1 MRQFV
6 ALLFS
11 DQGEKYDLNGSVVG
25 FWSGCGRAMD
35 LKRARFLFLS
45 SASF

>member
-11 DQGEKYDLNGSVVG
+11 EQGEKYDLNGVWLDSGQAGVVP
-25 FWSGCGRAMD
+25 WT
-35 LKRARFLFLS
+35 
-45 SASF
+45 